1 MGVMTRSSSA
11 TVDAL
16 ADATPKSTWQCV
28 ARLDPAKF
36 YPKQGPL
43 PAVASVITQ
52 SGSWDTVGRT
62 RTLGLSD
69 GGHVIETITHA
80 NSPTFFAYDLTDFQK
95 LLKGLVTGA
104 RATWEFTR
112 EEGGTRI
119 RWTYTFHSRPGRGW
133 IVAIIVRLFWA
144 PYMATVLPPIAREA
158 ERLRS

>member
-16 ADATPKSTWQCV
+16 AQRTPKTAWQTV
-28 ARLDPAKF
+28 TRLDPSKF

-43 PAVASVITQ
+43 PGVTSVVTQ

-80 NSPTFFAYDLTDFQK
+80 NSPTFFAYDLSEFQK
-95 LLKGLVTGA
+95 LFGRLVSGA
-104 RATWEFTR
+104 RATWEFTA
-112 EEGGTRI
+112 EDGGTRI
-119 RWTYTFHSRPGRGW
+119 RWTYAFHGRPARAW
-133 IVAIIVRLFWA
+133 IVGIIVRLFWA
-144 PYMATVLPPIAREA
+144 RYMAAVLPPIAREA
-158 ERLRS
+158 ERVRS